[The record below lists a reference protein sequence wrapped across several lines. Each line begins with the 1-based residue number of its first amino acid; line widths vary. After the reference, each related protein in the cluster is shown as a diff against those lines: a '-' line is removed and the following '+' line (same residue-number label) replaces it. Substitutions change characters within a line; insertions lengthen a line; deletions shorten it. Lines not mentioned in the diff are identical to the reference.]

1 MGLLTRS
8 FRSSRKRDGGGSAC
22 SLDEGRPNLPSDI
35 FAPMRDL
42 RLFFFLAPLLSNVL
56 FALLNVSSAL
66 NVFSSTTLVRDL
78 FIKSSAN
85 DTFGLGSRLTDA
97 RELIDE
103 RNWWGDDESWRDSG
117 VWFE

>member
-1 MGLLTRS
+1 MKVGLLTRS
-8 FRSSRKRDGGGSAC
+8 FRSSRRRDGGGSAC
-22 SLDEGRPNLPSDI
+22 SLDDGRPNLPNEI

-42 RLFFFLAPLLSNVL
+42 RLFFFLSNVL

-78 FIKSSAN
+78 LIKSSAN

-103 RNWWGDDESWRDSG
+103 RNWWGDDES
-117 VWFE
+117 